1 MVDALVLQSWKD
13 GIVKAQT
20 LYSQAKQL
28 SYMTEESVD
37 TDYSFDYNLDGDYH
51 SLQLAPRSPLASSSR
66 ASRVSSLA
74 HSHR

>member
-1 MVDALVLQSWKD
+1 M
-13 GIVKAQT
+13 
-20 LYSQAKQL
+20 
-28 SYMTEESVD
+28 D